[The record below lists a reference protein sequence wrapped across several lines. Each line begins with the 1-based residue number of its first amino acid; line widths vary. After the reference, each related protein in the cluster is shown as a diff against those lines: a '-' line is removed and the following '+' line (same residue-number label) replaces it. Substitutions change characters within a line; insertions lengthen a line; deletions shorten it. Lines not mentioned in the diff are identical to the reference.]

1 MATVITSEC
10 INCGACEAE
19 CPNTAIY
26 QGGVEWELNG
36 VRHPPL
42 SQDVFYIVPEK
53 CTECVGFFAQEACA
67 AVCPVD
73 CCIPDPDIPETED
86 VLIART
92 KTLHPHKEFPAD
104 FPSRFRKQ
112 GAPAPPPAAAPP
124 TPASA
129 PKIAAAP
136 PPPPPAAPL
145 AAAPPP
151 SAPAPAAAPA
161 PAPAAAPAPV
171 APAPAALAPAA
182 PAPAPKAAPKPAT
195 APTPVAPAPPAPAAP
210 APAASAAAASARVEK
225 PLTPPKVAVPAVKPA
240 APMKEKVFAAELP
253 LSFEEALAQLGT
265 VRTDTSPRLK
275 WFAAVSQPLSG
286 ALPFS
291 RKKLIEEAVG
301 DPRFFTAAGATVLN
315 VLYNL
320 LLYPAIIVVLGA
332 LNMDR
337 AVFGNQLSSMIVL
350 GVVLAGLE
358 AILRL
363 REGVLHALPIDQA
376 VFRGAWYGLPLAL
389 LSAPVLRRLRPITQQ
404 ATVAVHGFLAGTFED
419 KLERER
425 RYGEVYTLREQGN
438 GFVLRFE
445 LPRLVPKS
453 ALQEQ
458 LGIPDEMPGYDYD
471 LSLRNGYLVVKGKV
485 ADPNL
490 RKLAAVSPAFP
501 PDFTTNVQLPA
512 PVRGF
517 KHRLRD
523 NTVEV
528 VLLKS

>member
-26 QGGVEWELNG
+26 QGGVEWEFNG
-36 VRHPPL
+36 VMHPPL
-42 SQDVFYIVPEK
+42 SQDTFYIVPEK
-53 CTECVGFFAQEACA
+53 CTECVGFFDKEACA

-73 CCIPDPDIPETED
+73 CCVPDPNIPETED
-86 VLIART
+86 ILIARA
-92 KTLHPHKEFPAD
+92 KTLHPDRNFPAG

-112 GAPAPPPAAAPP
+112 GAAAPPPAAAPRAVAP
-124 TPASA
+124 QEPATA

-136 PPPPPAAPL
+136 PPPPPAAPA
-145 AAAPPP
+145 AAAP
-151 SAPAPAAAPA
+151 
-161 PAPAAAPAPV
+161 PAPV
-171 APAPAALAPAA
+171 APAPA
-182 PAPAPKAAPKPAT
+182 PKAVAKPAVAPPPEAT
-195 APTPVAPAPPAPAAP
+195 APSAPAPP
-210 APAASAAAASARVEK
+210 RVEK
-225 PLTPPKVAVPAVKPA
+225 PLTPPKVAVSPVKPA
-240 APMKEKVFAAELP
+240 APMKEKVFPDELP
-253 LSFEEALAQLGT
+253 LSFEEALARLGT
-265 VRTDTSPRLK
+265 LRSDTSPRLK

-291 RKKLIEEAVG
+291 QKKLIEEAVG
-301 DPRFFTAAGATVLN
+301 DPRFFTAAGATSLN
-315 VLYNL
+315 IFYNL
-320 LLYPAIIVVLGA
+320 ILYPAILAALGA
-332 LNMDR
+332 LAMEHTALN
-337 AVFGNQLSSMIVL
+337 NQLGGMIVL
-350 GVVLAGLE
+350 GIVLAGLE

-363 REGVLHALPIDQA
+363 REGVLHALPTDQA

-389 LSAPVLRRLRPITQQ
+389 LSAPFLRRLRPVTQQ

-445 LPRLVPKS
+445 LPRVVPQS
-453 ALQEQ
+453 ALKEQ
-458 LGIPDEMPGYDYD
+458 LGIPDEMPGYYYD

-512 PVRGF
+512 PVCGF

>member
-10 INCGACEAE
+10 INCGACEVE

-26 QGGVEWELNG
+26 QGGVEYELNG
-36 VRHPPL
+36 VMHPPL
-42 SQDVFYIVPEK
+42 SQDIFYIVPEK

-73 CCIPDPDIPETED
+73 CCVPDPNIPEAEA
-86 VLIART
+86 VLLARA
-92 KTLHPHKEFPAD
+92 KTFHPDKEFPVG

-112 GAPAPPPAAAPP
+112 GAVVPPKAVPPAAA
-124 TPASA
+124 TA

-136 PPPPPAAPL
+136 PPPPVATVAATPPPPTP
-145 AAAPPP
+145 APP
-151 SAPAPAAAPA
+151 AAPA
-161 PAPAAAPAPV
+161 PAPAAAAAPV
-171 APAPAALAPAA
+171 APAPVA
-182 PAPAPKAAPKPAT
+182 PAPAPKAAPKPA
-195 APTPVAPAPPAPAAP
+195 ATPVPPAPTAATL
-210 APAASAAAASARVEK
+210 AAEASAAAPAATRVEK
-225 PLTPPKVAVPAVKPA
+225 PLTPPKVAVRAVKPA
-240 APMKEKVFAAELP
+240 APMKEKVFPDELP
-253 LSFEEALAQLGT
+253 LSFEEALARLGT
-265 VRTDTSPRLK
+265 VRSDTSPRLK

-286 ALPFS
+286 ALPSS

-301 DPRFFTAAGATVLN
+301 DPSFFTAGGATVLN

-320 LLYPAIIVVLGA
+320 ILYPAIIVVLGA

-337 AVFGNQLSSMIVL
+337 AVFSNQLSRMIVL

-363 REGVLHALPIDQA
+363 REGVLHALPMDQA

-389 LSAPVLRRLRPITQQ
+389 LSAPLLRRLRPVTQQ
-404 ATVAVHGFLAGTFED
+404 GTVAVHGFQAGTFED

-438 GFVLRFE
+438 GFVLRLE
-445 LPRLVPKS
+445 LPRLVPQS
-453 ALQEQ
+453 ALKDQ

-485 ADPNL
+485 TDPNV

-501 PDFTTNVQLPA
+501 PDFTTNVELPA
-512 PVRGF
+512 PVSGF
-517 KHRLRD
+517 KHRIRGK
-523 NTVEV
+523 TVEV
-528 VLLKS
+528 VLLKR